1 MKEIMKHII
10 AILITLGLALSL
22 YATPDIRI
30 DAELGAAFPGYNDV
44 RIPNDDNHDMFS
56 LVDDLS
62 ANPVFSTRLQVNW
75 FVHPRHRVSLLA
87 APLTISPKGSFDR
100 NIKYQNVD
108 FQAGEQISAT
118 YRFDSYRL
126 GYRYFFPKEHMIIK
140 AVGASLK
147 LRDAEIAL
155 ETTGKKATKTNTGFV
170 PLLSLIAGYKLSE
183 EIELILDAEGL
194 GSPYGRAEDIYLG
207 MNFMVND
214 KVSFRTGYRFLEG
227 GSDIDE
233 VYTFAAVHYA
243 TIGFQVKL

>member
-1 MKEIMKHII
+1 MKH
-10 AILITLGLALSL
+10 LIMIYIMLVLVAGLA
-22 YATPDIRI
+22 ARADISI
-30 DAELGAAFPGYNDV
+30 DTELAIAFPGYNDV
-44 RIPNDDNHDMFS
+44 RIPNDANHDMFS
-56 LVDDLS
+56 LVEDLS
-62 ANPVFSTRLQVNW
+62 AKPVLGTRLQVNW

-100 NIKYQNVD
+100 NIRYQNET
-108 FQAGEQISAT
+108 FLAGEQISAT

-126 GYRYFFPKEHMIIK
+126 GYRYFFPKENMIIK

-170 PLLSLIAGYKLSE
+170 PLLSLIAGYKLSD
-183 EIELILDAEGL
+183 EIELELDAEGL

-207 MNFMVND
+207 VNIDVND

-243 TIGFQVKL
+243 SLGFRVKL